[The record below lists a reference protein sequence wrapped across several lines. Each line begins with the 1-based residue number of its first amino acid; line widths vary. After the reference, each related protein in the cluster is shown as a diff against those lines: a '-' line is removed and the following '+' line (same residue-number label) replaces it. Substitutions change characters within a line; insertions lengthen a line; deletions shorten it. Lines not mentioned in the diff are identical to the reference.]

1 MSTTSPADSL
11 VELAARKQ
19 LPHHQYT
26 DPATV
31 RWITANRPDF
41 PDGPPPPTL
50 RPSSQELV
58 TRAAI
63 PRNWLAEPKCHDSL
77 HGVRHAMRT
86 AALAALLAEAVG
98 LRDKDTA
105 TLILAAALHDCRRLH
120 DKDDRGHGARAAIW
134 LTDNADT
141 VWSHFGLTAT
151 PSRITAAGTAVRL
164 HDLPYEH
171 FAPDDHTDHSRA
183 ETISDLLK
191 AADALDRY
199 RLPKLTWWPDPARV
213 RTDLAT
219 GLRATAFELVI
230 RSEAAWLAGASGA
243 DAVLAGLAQLGL
255 IT

>member
-1 MSTTSPADSL
+1 MSTTSPAGRL

-31 RWITANRPDF
+31 RWITVNRPDF

-50 RPSSQELV
+50 RPHPQGLV

-63 PRNWLAEPKCHDSL
+63 PGDWLAEAKCHDSL

-86 AALAALLAEAVG
+86 AALAALLAEARG
-98 LRDKDTA
+98 LSDNDTA
-105 TLILAAALHDCRRLH
+105 TLVLAAAVHDCRRLH

-134 LTDNADT
+134 LTGNADT
-141 VWSHFGLTAT
+141 VWSHFGLTPT
-151 PSRITAAGTAVRL
+151 PSRIAAAGTAVRL
-164 HDLPYEH
+164 HDVPYEH
-171 FAPDDHTDHSRA
+171 FSPDDHTDHRRA

-199 RLPKLTWWPDPARV
+199 RLPKLTWWPDPAQV
-213 RTDLAT
+213 RCEAFDD
-219 GLRATAFELVI
+219 LRATAFELVI
-230 RSEAAWLAGASGA
+230 RSESAWLAGASSA
-243 DAVLAGLAQLGL
+243 DAVFTGLAQLEL
-255 IT
+255 IS